1 MSLTGSL
8 DTVGDS
14 LSDVGPDD
22 PELPGEIN
30 DVMEVLE
37 SVDSTAETLKT
48 EPPLTRGLSD
58 EELDKII
65 STPWAVELPL
75 STTAVER
82 AVKQVTAAASKSS
95 DTFEQDGASFMA
107 ERARKRKV

>member
-1 MSLTGSL
+1 MRPFKRPKVNSKASSLYDLNITPL
-8 DTVGDS
+8 
-14 LSDVGPDD
+14 
-22 PELPGEIN
+22 
-30 DVMEVLE
+30 
-37 SVDSTAETLKT
+37 ETLKT

-65 STPWAVELPL
+65 STPWAVEPPL

-107 ERARKRKV
+107 EAARKRNKYEDRNKVAWKV